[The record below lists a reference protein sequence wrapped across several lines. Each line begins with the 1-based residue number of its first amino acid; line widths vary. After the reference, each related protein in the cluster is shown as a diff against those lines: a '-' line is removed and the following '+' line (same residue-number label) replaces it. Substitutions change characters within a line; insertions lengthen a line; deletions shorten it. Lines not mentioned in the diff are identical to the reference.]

1 MLLVS
6 FKVIIL
12 IFIEVDE
19 MIEQSSQLGMICY
32 LKAFSNEE
40 LEAVNKYWEIDLE
53 NESRFALSVQ
63 AINSLF
69 PDIKNPAILAYSYSE
84 FVFTHEKYICPECGK
99 HPRVTNRTKY
109 TLGVKARTKICKVC
123 TDAAI
128 ELEKKRNRDI
138 LDTYK
143 ASLFEKYYDLADLT
157 YVEKISLFL
166 ILNSYYNE
174 DKPLSITNENL
185 DLSGSQDSDSKLFVD
200 LAQKGCLVIVNDLP
214 EDVQEAYDAIYG
226 RYSRLHYDNGYN
238 RSRYSETRSLA
249 HGIYFNMPKQ
259 IEDISQVRSELY
271 SHICASKI
279 STAEIQ
285 QITQLV
291 EDIRLANLYE
301 CIDWLEQEEFRIPI
315 ERSMKLDSLLKF
327 VSKSYSLDKTYY
339 SLWYHARE
347 TGAYIQ
353 KIGSR
358 DFKTPKY
365 FGKFLS
371 DYFTKVKAKGWELKF
386 TRSLPMDVNTSAI
399 ESLICELYFDDEFN
413 WVSLTTAEIVSTWL
427 KKLDVTDTLL
437 IEDRKD

>member
-1 MLLVS
+1 MV
-6 FKVIIL
+6 K
-12 IFIEVDE
+12 DE
-19 MIEQSSQLGMICY
+19 NNPIGMICY
-32 LKAFSNEE
+32 LKTLDMEE
-40 LEAVNKYWEIDLE
+40 LKLINKYWEIVPL
-53 NESRFALSVQ
+53 NASNFTMTVTQLG
-63 AINSLF
+63 SLF
-69 PDIKNPAILAYSYSE
+69 PHLSSPSSLASNKSE
-84 FVFTHEKYICPECGK
+84 FVIIDKNFTCPKCGSMPKVSNRMKYLAALK
-99 HPRVTNRTKY
+99 HPNPVCSEC
-109 TLGVKARTKICKVC
+109 KAK
-123 TDAAI
+123 AI
-128 ELEKKRNRDI
+128 ELKRERNKNI
-138 LDTYK
+138 ISAYK
-143 ASLFEKYYDLADLT
+143 ASLFDKDYDLADLT

-166 ILNSYYNE
+166 ILNSYYND

-185 DLSGSQDSDSKLFVD
+185 DLSGSQDFDSKLFVD
-200 LAQKGCLVIVNDLP
+200 LAQKGCLVIVDDLP
-214 EDVQEAYDAIYG
+214 EVVQEAYDAIYG
-226 RYSRLHYDNGYN
+226 RYSRLNYDNGYN

-249 HGIYFNMPKQ
+249 QGIYFNMPKQ
-259 IEDISQVRSELY
+259 IEDISQVRTELY

-279 STAEIQ
+279 STSEIQ

-301 CIDWLEQEEFRIPI
+301 CIDWLEQVEFKIPV
-315 ERSMKLDSLLKF
+315 EKSMKLDSLLKF
-327 VSKSYSLDKTYY
+327 IAKRYSLDKTYY
-339 SLWYHARE
+339 SLWYYARK

-365 FGKFLS
+365 FVKFLS
-371 DYFTKVKAKGWELKF
+371 DYFTDVKTNGWELKC

>member
-6 FKVIIL
+6 FKVITL
-12 IFIEVDE
+12 IFIEVNE

-128 ELEKKRNRDI
+128 ELEKKRNINI
-138 LDTYK
+138 LGTYK
-143 ASLFEKYYDLADLT
+143 ASLFEKNYDLEDLT
-157 YVEKISLFL
+157 YIEKINLFL
-166 ILNSYYNE
+166 ILSSYYNG

-185 DLSGSQDSDSKLFVD
+185 DLSGSKDFDSKLFVEMNN
-200 LAQKGCLVIVNDLP
+200 KGCLVIVNNLP
-214 EDVQEAYDAIYG
+214 DEVQGAHDVIYG
-226 RYSRLHYDNGYN
+226 SFSRLQYDKNYRNKRTIAAEPG
-238 RSRYSETRSLA
+238 ELIK
-249 HGIYFNMPKQ
+249 GIYFNMPQK
-259 IEDISQVRSELY
+259 IDDISVVIAELY
-271 SHICASKI
+271 SQICASKVLT
-279 STAEIQ
+279 SEIQ

-291 EDIRLANLYE
+291 EDMRLANLYE
-301 CIDWLEQEEFRIPI
+301 CIDWIEQEEFKIPI
-315 ERSMKLDSLLKF
+315 EKSMKLDSLLKF
-327 VSKSYSLDKTYY
+327 ISKSYSLDKTYY
-339 SLWYHARE
+339 SMWYHAKE
-347 TGAYIQ
+347 TAAYIY
-353 KIGSR
+353 KTNSR
-358 DFKTPKY
+358 DYKTPKL

-371 DYFTKVKAKGWELKF
+371 DYFTKVKTNSWELKY
-386 TRSLPMDVNTSAI
+386 TRNLPMDVNTTAI
-399 ESLICELYFDDEFN
+399 ESLVCELYFDDEFN
-413 WVSLTTAEIVSTWL
+413 WVSLTTAEIISTWI
-427 KKLDVTDTLL
+427 KKLEVIDTPLL
-437 IEDRKD
+437 EV